1 MDGWKTSF
9 LLEWPISRGKTVR
22 FRECIQPSFHRKTFT
37 STFSSKSKERTELGT
52 DLVASG
58 GSVASIG
65 SLPCC
70 WPVVSSPWFHVLLD
84 LIAFDQIASKS
95 TVILQHIPHNIR
107 FWEVLLRIFDEVV
120 PWMSW
125 ASLTR
130 AQNDRSVILMEKN
143 TRDAL

>member
-58 GSVASIG
+58 GSVASMVPSPVADPLFQVHG
-65 SLPCC
+65 SM
-70 WPVVSSPWFHVLLD
+70 F
-84 LIAFDQIASKS
+84 F
-95 TVILQHIPHNIR
+95 
-107 FWEVLLRIFDEVV
+107 
-120 PWMSW
+120 
-125 ASLTR
+125 
-130 AQNDRSVILMEKN
+130 
-143 TRDAL
+143 